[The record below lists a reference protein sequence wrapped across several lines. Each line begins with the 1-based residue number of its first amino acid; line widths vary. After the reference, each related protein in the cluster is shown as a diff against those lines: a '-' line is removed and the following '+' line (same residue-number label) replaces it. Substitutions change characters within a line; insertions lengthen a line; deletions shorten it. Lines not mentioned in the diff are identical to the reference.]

1 MKNEYRYI
9 YGVIGE
15 KRERSFG
22 RIGIVNHEEVY
33 LIGFNDI
40 SAVVSNSC
48 VNSFDSNK
56 KDVLLNNLLTH
67 QAIIEKVMKD
77 YSIIPVKFAAFVN
90 DEIEV
95 KEFLCK
101 GYSEFKKI
109 LEEIKDKIEFD
120 VVVIFNRDKIF
131 SHILNEN
138 EEIQR
143 LQREIST
150 KPEDITSSEKI
161 ELGKKVQLSLYE
173 RRKKYEKEILSY
185 LSEEVINYRPH
196 DVLNDM
202 MVMNVSFLIF
212 KRKEEKFD
220 QKINKLDEKYNQ
232 LMNFRCIG
240 PLPPYSFRTIEVKK
254 LNFEE
259 FNKAREILGLGE
271 EISIPIIKEAYRKL
285 IQKYHPDKF
294 PGDTL
299 VKKEFEKITKAYEEL
314 LDYFTEGKFSFKER
328 GGKDF
333 IQIKVLKE
341 AK

>member
-1 MKNEYRYI
+1 MKNDYKYI

-15 KRERSFG
+15 NRERSFG

-56 KDVLLNNLLTH
+56 KDVLLNNLLVH
-67 QAIIEKVMKD
+67 QSVIEKVMED
-77 YSIIPVKFAAFVN
+77 YSIIPVKFATFVN

-101 GYSEFKKI
+101 GYSEFKEI

-120 VVVIFNRDKIF
+120 IVAMWDRDKIF

-143 LQREIST
+143 MQEEIS
-150 KPEDITSSEKI
+150 KNSADEAHSKKI
-161 ELGKKVQLSLYE
+161 ELGKKVQLALYE
-173 RRKKYEKEILSY
+173 KRNKYEKEILEY
-185 LSEEVINYRPH
+185 LRGEIIDCCKH
-196 DVLNDM
+196 DVLNDI
-202 MVMNVSFLIF
+202 MVMNISFLIH
-212 KRKEEKFD
+212 KKNEEKFD
-220 QKINKLDEKYNQ
+220 QKIKELDKKYNQ
-232 LMNFRCIG
+232 MMNFRCIG
-240 PLPPYSFRTIEVKK
+240 PLPPYSFKTIEVKK

-271 EISIPIIKEAYRKL
+271 EISIPIIKKAYRKL

-299 VKKEFEKITKAYEEL
+299 VKKEFERITKAYEEL

-328 GGKDF
+328 GDKDF